1 MSFVDKSKKDR
12 LSISFFFWN
21 AILMSILLTLISY
34 RYVNSSELVQ
44 DWTAGQFVYF
54 FGFASGN
61 FFLISLVL
69 SFIIGGLPNLFRLQ
83 KISFLLVLLVDV
95 LLLVYVVADTFVFN
109 LYKIHLNLAM
119 LQMTFFGGGKIVS
132 FTEETTLLICGL
144 VLLCFLVAFLICV
157 ASFQFIKN
165 NLARITSVVIVL
177 ILLTVSLGTNLV
189 YSWGFAKQNRTI
201 TAIPEIL
208 PLNRPLRLTRHFV
221 RFGLIDPKD
230 VSENRALFASS
241 KGFLNYPLHPLQCQS
256 TGKDFNILFIFVDA
270 LRADM
275 MNSKNMPN
283 TWDFAKQ
290 NIIFNNHYSNGNNTR
305 HGIFSLFTGLP
316 GSYWKKALNS
326 GTPSILISAL
336 QQRNYEIGIFTGAP
350 LNLPE
355 FDATIFSTVKDLRV
369 WPRGSNPMESDQFAI
384 EDFEKWLTKKKANRP
399 FFGFIFLDN
408 VHGYSWP
415 RTKGTDVFTPY
426 WKNINPMELNKDFD
440 PEPYFNAYK
449 NAVLWTDRNIGS
461 ILDFLKSKQLLENTI
476 VIISS
481 DHGEEFNDNKLNYWG
496 HGGNFTD
503 AQIRI
508 PLVIHW
514 PGKDSK
520 KIDYTTSGLD
530 IVSTLL
536 PDVLGCSNPTSDY
549 SVGQSLWSAENRRN
563 WIYSSGYS
571 RDAYVEK
578 DKILLLNKLGA
589 FETVGKNYQKLEAT
603 QIPSY
608 LPTIIEEQRRYAR

>member
-1 MSFVDKSKKDR
+1 MSFADKSKIER
-12 LSISFFFWN
+12 LPIGFFFWN
-21 AILMSILLTLISY
+21 SILMSGLLTLISY
-34 RYVNSSELVQ
+34 RYVNSGELVQ
-44 DWTAGQFVYF
+44 DWTISQFLYF
-54 FGFASGN
+54 YGFALGN

-69 SFIIGGLPNLFRLQ
+69 SFIIGGLPNLFRL
-83 KISFLLVLLVDV
+83 KKVSFFLVLLLDF

-109 LYKIHLNLAM
+109 LYKIHLNFAM

-132 FTEETTLLICGL
+132 FSEETTLLISGL
-144 VLLCFLVAFLICV
+144 VLICFFVAFVCCILSLRLIR
-157 ASFQFIKN
+157 N
-165 NLARITSVVIVL
+165 NLSRFASIVIVL
-177 ILLTVSLGTNLV
+177 LLLTTSLGTNLV
-189 YSWGFAKQNRTI
+189 YSWGFAKQNRSI
-201 TAIPEIL
+201 TAIPEVL

-221 RFGLIDPKD
+221 RLGLIDPKD

-256 TGKDFNILFIFVDA
+256 TGKDLNILFIFVDS

-275 MNSKNMPN
+275 LNPGNMPN
-283 TWDFAKQ
+283 TWEFAKQ
-290 NIIFNNHYSNGNNTR
+290 NIVFNDHYSNGNNTR

-326 GTPSILISAL
+326 GTPGILISAL
-336 QQRNYEIGIFTGAP
+336 QKRNYEIGIFTGAP

-384 EDFEKWLTKKKANRP
+384 EDFEKWLSENKDNRP

-415 RTKGTDVFTPY
+415 KTKETDVFTPY
-426 WKNINPMELNKDFD
+426 WKNINPLELNKDFD
-440 PEPYFNAYK
+440 PKPYFNAYK
-449 NAVLWTDRNIGS
+449 NAVHWADRNIGS
-461 ILDFLKSKQLLENTI
+461 ILDFLKTKKLLEDTI

-508 PLVIHW
+508 LLVIHW
-514 PGKDSK
+514 PGKSSK
-520 KIDYTTSGLD
+520 TLDYTTSGLD
-530 IVSTLL
+530 LVPTLL
-536 PDVLGCSNPTSDY
+536 PEVLGCSNPTSDY
-549 SVGQSLWSAENRRN
+549 SVGQNIWNTENRRN

-589 FETVGKNYQKLEAT
+589 FETVGKNYQKLGRT

-608 LPTIIEEQRRYAR
+608 LPTIIEEQRRYSR